1 MNDLDRLLKESLNA
15 VRDSY
20 ADERQEERFEMR
32 ARFIER
38 YRRRRAIFTT
48 GSFALAGAALIAGVM
63 LFSGNLDV
71 FADRD
76 PKNDVASDLQEGVL
90 TAVTTGDEPVD
101 AGVRPGDIWVANS
114 GDDTLTHIDTESNT
128 VVGPVELD
136 GPPQEVDVGEGSV
149 WVAGF
154 GRVSAFNPNTDE
166 PKGSVEVGAADAEI
180 NLSIGEEAVWVVVEG
195 EGLIRIDPVSLEA
208 TRIEGANAPV
218 DVAARDGSVW
228 VLDEEAGLLQFD
240 PVSGEQLGKAIPG
253 LTGGGDISGGGG
265 VIWIGDRSGD
275 KVIRLDAATREL
287 KASFEVTGTYLDMAV
302 SDEVV
307 WVLSK
312 PNGHALL
319 TALNIETAKP
329 LGKPLKLDGDPV
341 EVSSSGGAVWVVARE
356 LGAILRIDPA
366 AVTAE

>member
-48 GSFALAGAALIAGVM
+48 GGFALAGAALIAGVM

-76 PKNDVASDLQEGVL
+76 PKSDVASQLQDGVL
-90 TAVTTGDEPVD
+90 AAVKTGAEPVD
-101 AGVRPGDIWVANS
+101 AGVRPGGIWVANS
-114 GDDTLTHIDTESNT
+114 GDSTITHIDTSSNMI
-128 VVGPVELD
+128 VGPIELD
-136 GPPQEVDVGEGSV
+136 GPPQEVDVGEGSI

-154 GRVSAFNPNTDE
+154 GHVRAFNPNTDE
-166 PKGSVEVGAADAEI
+166 IKGMVEVGPADAEI

-195 EGLIRIDPVSLEA
+195 EGLIRIDPDTLEP
-208 TRIEGANAPV
+208 TPIEGPSAPV

-228 VLDEEAGLLQFD
+228 VLDEEAGLLQLD
-240 PVSGEQLGKAIPG
+240 PITGQQRGDAIPG

-265 VIWIGDRSGD
+265 VIWVGDTSGD
-275 KVIRLDAATREL
+275 QVIRLDAASRRFTG
-287 KASFEVTGTYLDMAV
+287 SFEVRGTYLDMAV
-302 SDEVV
+302 SEEVV

-319 TALNIETAKP
+319 TALDINTAEP
-329 LGKPLKLDGDPV
+329 LGKPLKLEGDPA
-341 EVSSSGGAVWVVARE
+341 EVSSGGGGVWVVARE

-366 AVTAE
+366 AVHG